1 MKILNQKNDHGN
13 LCVTLRIEP
22 HEFEKALLNA
32 YLENT
37 ERYIV
42 PGYAAGLAP
51 RNKIEEIYGPT
62 ALFDEALDLCVPALY
77 NQFLSDNNLRIIG
90 SPQLTEVTWME
101 GGGASFT
108 VTCDLYPEVKLGTYK
123 GIQTT
128 CKREDDEESFAA
140 NVLTQACVNM
150 TADVPEGMILQ
161 KLNSMMAQEKL
172 RIGQDPIYHVLA
184 DCIEILKKAYHE
196 TGVHRPKNQVDAEAL
211 DIMLQTVSM
220 DNQKMTK
227 EFFITLLKDLI
238 QRYRSVPQNIDIIL
252 DELIEERN
260 KQKSAMTPEEKTN
273 EAYLAYLSSLELTEE
288 QWHKQHYE
296 QAADAA
302 RFDLLLNAVAKQ
314 ENLIVTET
322 DLHQVYSEI
331 AQQCDL
337 EIEEVLTA
345 IDSRAVQEQLLRDK
359 ARYLILDNAVTIH

>member
-1 MKILNQKNDHGN
+1 MKILNQKNEHGN
-13 LCVTLRIEP
+13 LFVTLRIEP
-22 HEFEKALLNA
+22 HEFEKALLDA

-62 ALFDEALDLCVPALY
+62 ALFDEALDLCVPNLY
-77 NQFLSDNNLRIIG
+77 NQFLSENDLRIIG

-108 VTCDLYPEVKLGTYK
+108 VTCDLYPDIKLGTYK

-128 CKREDDEESFAA
+128 CKREENEEEFAA
-140 NVLTQACVNM
+140 DVLTKACVNM
-150 TADVPEGMILQ
+150 TAEVPEGMISQ
-161 KLNSMMAQEKL
+161 KLNSMAAQEKL

-196 TGVHRPKNQVDAEAL
+196 IGVHRPKNQVDAEAL
-211 DIMLQTVSM
+211 DIMLQTVST

-227 EFFITLLKDLI
+227 EFFASLVKALI
-238 QRYRSVPQNIDIIL
+238 QRYRSVPRNIDEIL
-252 DELIEERN
+252 DQLINARSKEKSSMTQE
-260 KQKSAMTPEEKTN
+260 QKID

-288 QWHKQHYE
+288 QWRKQHYD
-296 QAADAA
+296 QASDAA
-302 RFDLLLNAVAKQ
+302 CFDLLLNAVAKEEQ
-314 ENLIVTET
+314 FTVTDS

-331 AQQCDL
+331 AQQCEL
-337 EIEEVLTA
+337 EIEEVLAA
-345 IDSRAVQEQLLRDK
+345 IDTRAVQEQLLRDK
-359 ARYLILDNAVTIH
+359 ARHFILDNAITV

>member
-13 LCVTLRIEP
+13 LFVTLRIEP
-22 HEFEKALLNA
+22 QEFEKALLNA

-62 ALFDEALDLCVPALY
+62 ALFDETLDLCVPALY
-77 NQFLSDNNLRIIG
+77 NQFLSENHLRIIG
-90 SPQLTEVTWME
+90 SPQLTEVTWLE

-108 VTCDLYPEVKLGTYK
+108 VTCDLYPDVKLGTYK
-123 GIQTT
+123 GIQTI
-128 CKREDDEESFAA
+128 CKREENEETFAA
-140 NVLTQACVNM
+140 DVLTQACANM
-150 TADVPEGMILQ
+150 TADVPEGMISQ
-161 KLNSMMAQEKL
+161 KLNSMKAQEKL

-196 TGVHRPKNQVDAEAL
+196 TGVHRPQIQVDAEAL

-227 EFFITLLKDLI
+227 EFFVTLIKDLI
-238 QRYRSVPQNIDIIL
+238 QRYRNIPKNIDMIL
-252 DELIEERN
+252 DQLIEERN

-288 QWHKQHYE
+288 QWEKQHYE

-302 RFDLLLNAVAKQ
+302 HFDLLLNAVAEH
-314 ENLIVTET
+314 ENFIITEAE
-322 DLHQVYSEI
+322 LQQVYSQI
-331 AQQCDL
+331 AQQCEL
-337 EIEEVLTA
+337 EIDEVLSAMDT
-345 IDSRAVQEQLLRDK
+345 RAVQEQLLRDK
-359 ARYLILDNAVTIH
+359 ARHFILDNAISI